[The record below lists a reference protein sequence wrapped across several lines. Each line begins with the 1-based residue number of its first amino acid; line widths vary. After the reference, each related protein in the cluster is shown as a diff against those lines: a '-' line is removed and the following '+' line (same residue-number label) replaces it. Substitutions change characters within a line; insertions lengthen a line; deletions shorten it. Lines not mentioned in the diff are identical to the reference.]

1 MKIRFD
7 LTALAATTLS
17 LLAGAALAQDK
28 TLTINSF
35 GGAYETAHRKCV
47 ITPFEKETGAT
58 TRVVTA
64 YSADAFAQVR
74 AQKAAPQFDVIH
86 FSGGQEIVAA
96 SEGLLAAIDAAKV
109 PNLADLYPVA
119 KAGLAKGEGPVYSIA
134 AIGLVYNSQS
144 LPKAPTSWKDL
155 LDPKV
160 SNKLVLT
167 DISNGYGM
175 LGFLMINRVAGGDLK
190 NIQPGLDAVKKLL
203 TGGAIVVTTSPEIQR
218 EFAQNGATIAP
229 YASDYAYTLTK
240 ANLPVKFAQGV
251 EGTPASFITANLVA
265 NRPNQALALKFIDMS
280 LSESAQA
287 CFANELRYSPTNAKA
302 KLAPDVA
309 ATVAYG
315 AASMQNLF
323 RFDAP
328 TIEANRASWV
338 ERWSKTIAR

>member
-1 MKIRFD
+1 MKFRSR
-7 LTALAATTLS
+7 LTLLAAATLS
-17 LLAGAALAQDK
+17 VMASTSLAQDK

-47 ITPFEKETGAT
+47 IAPFEKETGAT

-64 YSADAFAQVR
+64 YSADAFAQLR

-96 SEGLLAAIDAAKV
+96 AEGLLTPVDPSKAPHV
-109 PNLADLYPVA
+109 ADLYPVA
-119 KAGLAKGEGPVYSIA
+119 RAGLAKGEGPVYSIA

-144 LPKAPTSWKDL
+144 LPKAPVSWKEL
-155 LDPKV
+155 LDPKL

-175 LGFLMINRVAGGDLK
+175 LGFLMINQVAGGDLK

-203 TGGAIVVTTSPEIQR
+203 AAGSIVVNTSPEIQR

-240 ANLPVKFAQGV
+240 AGLPIKFAQGS

-265 NRPNQALALKFIDMS
+265 NRPNQTLALKFIDMT
-280 LSESAQA
+280 LSDNAQT
-287 CFANELRYSPTNAKA
+287 CFANELRYSPTNSKA
-302 KLAPDVA
+302 KLTPDVA

-315 AASMQNLF
+315 AAGMQNLF

-328 TIEANRASWV
+328 TIEANRAGWV